1 MLKVMC
7 FVLVASRFFPL
18 SLRFTSTTRLVQ
30 LHHGSR
36 TAVVWAE
43 GRGGWWE
50 SEFLNDRLVHS
61 GASSLCC
68 SRFLSISASVWEKD
82 ACRGGFSWHCGGIC
96 RGGCAA
102 PEQTTPWEW
111 ACQVRQHQDRRSD
124 RHVEES
130 VALLLSFPP
139 SPPTTP
145 SSRPHTTP
153 GTHTVAIPRKLPAA
167 LWSVRLRVKFSV
179 CSMFKAWLVARLKWQ
194 HF

>member
-68 SRFLSISASVWEKD
+68 SRLRERRLQGWVQLAL
-82 ACRGGFSWHCGGIC
+82 RGHLPGWLCCTWTDNTLRTGV
-96 RGGCAA
+96 
-102 PEQTTPWEW
+102 
-111 ACQVRQHQDRRSD
+111 CQVRQHEDRQSRGVCCSL
-124 RHVEES
+124 
-130 VALLLSFPP
+130 AFLSPP

-145 SSRPHTTP
+145 SSRPHTAP
-153 GTHTVAIPRKLPAA
+153 GTHIVAIPRKLPAA
-167 LWSVRLRVKFSV
+167 LWSVRLRVQFSV
-179 CSMFKAWLVARLKWQ
+179 LCSRLDWLPG
-194 HF
+194 